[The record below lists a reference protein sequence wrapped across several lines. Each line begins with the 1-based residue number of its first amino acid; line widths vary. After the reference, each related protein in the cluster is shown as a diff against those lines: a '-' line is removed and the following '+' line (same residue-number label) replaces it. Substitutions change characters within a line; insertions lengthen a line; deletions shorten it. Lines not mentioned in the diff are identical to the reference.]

1 MKTLLR
7 VLSVAALLV
16 FAVYAADDV
25 VSAVHGTVTKVDAG
39 AKAIVVKTA
48 DGTEH
53 TIHYV
58 DKTTVKGGEAMG
70 DAAKDSYKG
79 IKEGSEVVV
88 QYTKKGAVDTA
99 DEIDNLGKDA
109 VKRMDGTVT
118 KIGKDG
124 KTVTIKAADGTEK
137 TFDTAGQAAATSAK
151 DVGKGA
157 EKGAKVTVLYTED
170 KGKKIAHF
178 FY

>member
-1 MKTLLR
+1 MKTLLGALSIA
-7 VLSVAALLV
+7 VLFVL
-16 FAVYAADDV
+16 AVYAADDV

-39 AKAIVVKTA
+39 TKTIVVKTT

-58 DKTTVKGGEAMG
+58 DKTAVKGGEATEAG
-70 DAAKDSYKG
+70 AKDSYKG

-88 QYTKKGAVDTA
+88 QYTKKGTVDTA
-99 DEIDNLGKDA
+99 DEIDKLSKDT
-109 VKRMDGTVT
+109 VKTMDGTVT

-137 TFDTAGQAAATSAK
+137 TFDTAGKAAATSAK
-151 DVGKGA
+151 DISKGT

-170 KGKKIAHF
+170 AGKKIAHF